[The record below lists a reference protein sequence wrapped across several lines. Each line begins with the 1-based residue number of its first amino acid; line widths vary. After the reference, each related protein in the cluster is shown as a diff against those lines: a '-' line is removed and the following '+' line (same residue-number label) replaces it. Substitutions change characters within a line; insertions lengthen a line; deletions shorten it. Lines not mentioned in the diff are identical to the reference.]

1 MPQLSPSGVAVRVR
15 DAHRSDR
22 RAVRAVLLAAYREY
36 AAVLPPAVFGPY
48 LADVLDLDARD
59 GGPGVL
65 KERSAG
71 GVRGTPGGFPG
82 GSGAWGAAPP
92 VVPAG
97 RLLVAEHAGRVAGT
111 VTFYEDAAAEGLGW
125 PAGWAGLRALGV
137 DPAARGLGAGR
148 ALMDACLER
157 ALAVRAPVLC
167 LHTAAFMTAA
177 VAIYEAMG
185 FRRAPSFD
193 FEVPAGGAP
202 PVGILPYRLDLTRDN
217 DHA

>member
-22 RAVRAVLLAAYREY
+22 RAARAVLLAAYREY

-48 LADVLDLDARD
+48 LADILDLDARD
-59 GGPGVL
+59 GGPGGL
-65 KERSAG
+65 RERS
-71 GVRGTPGGFPG
+71 
-82 GSGAWGAAPP
+82 GSPP

-97 RLLVAEHAGRVAGT
+97 RLLVAEHDRRVVGA
-111 VTFYEDAAAEGLGW
+111 VSFYEDAAAEGLGW

-137 DPAARGLGAGR
+137 DPAARRLGAGR

-157 ALAVRAPVLC
+157 ALAARAPVLC

-177 VAIYEAMG
+177 VAMYEAMG

-193 FEVPAGGAP
+193 FEVPAGGDAP
-202 PVGILPYRLDLTRDN
+202 PVGIIAYRLDLPHDN
-217 DHA
+217 GHA

>member
-1 MPQLSPSGVAVRVR
+1 MSQLSLSGVAVRVR

-48 LADVLDLDARD
+48 LADILDLDARD
-59 GGPGVL
+59 GGPGGFG
-65 KERSAG
+65 ERS
-71 GVRGTPGGFPG
+71 
-82 GSGAWGAAPP
+82 GSPP

-97 RLLVAEHAGRVAGT
+97 RLLVAEHDRRVVGA
-111 VTFYEDAAAEGLGW
+111 VSFYEDAAAEGLGW

-137 DPAARGLGAGR
+137 DPAVRRLGAGR

-157 ALAVRAPVLC
+157 ALAARAPVLC

-177 VAIYEAMG
+177 VAMYEAMG

-193 FEVPAGGAP
+193 FEVPAGGGAP
-202 PVGILPYRLDLTRDN
+202 PVGIIAYRLDLPHDN
-217 DHA
+217 GHA

>member
-15 DAHRSDR
+15 EAQRSDR

-48 LADVLDLDARD
+48 LADILDLDARD
-59 GGPGVL
+59 GGAGGL
-65 KERSAG
+65 KERS
-71 GVRGTPGGFPG
+71 
-82 GSGAWGAAPP
+82 GSPP
-92 VVPAG
+92 VVPG
-97 RLLVAEHAGRVAGT
+97 RLLVAEHDRRVVGA
-111 VTFYEDAAAEGLGW
+111 VTFYEDAAAEELGW

-137 DPAARGLGAGR
+137 DPAARRLGAGR

-157 ALAVRAPVLC
+157 ALAARALVLC

-185 FRRAPSFD
+185 FRRAPTFD

-202 PVGILPYRLDLTRDN
+202 PVAILAYRLDLPHDH

>member
-1 MPQLSPSGVAVRVR
+1 MPQLSPSVAVRVR
-15 DAHRSDR
+15 EAQRSDR

-48 LADVLDLDARD
+48 LADILDLDARD
-59 GGPGVL
+59 GGL
-65 KERSAG
+65 MERS
-71 GVRGTPGGFPG
+71 
-82 GSGAWGAAPP
+82 GSPP
-92 VVPAG
+92 VVPG
-97 RLLVAEHAGRVAGT
+97 RLLVAEHDRRVVGA
-111 VTFYEDAAAEGLGW
+111 VTFYEDAAAEELGW

-137 DPAARGLGAGR
+137 DPAARRLGAGR

-157 ALAVRAPVLC
+157 ALAARALVLC

-185 FRRAPSFD
+185 FRRAPTFD

-202 PVGILPYRLDLTRDN
+202 PVAILAYRLDLPHDH

>member
-59 GGPGVL
+59 GGPGWL
-65 KERSAG
+65 KERS
-71 GVRGTPGGFPG
+71 
-82 GSGAWGAAPP
+82 GSPP

-177 VAIYEAMG
+177 VAIYEGMG

-202 PVGILPYRLDLTRDN
+202 PVGILAYRLDLTRDN

>member
-15 DAHRSDR
+15 DAQRSDR

-36 AAVLPPAVFGPY
+36 ATVVPPAVFGPY
-48 LADVLDLDARD
+48 LVDILDLDSRD
-59 GGPGVL
+59 R
-65 KERSAG
+65 E
-71 GVRGTPGGFPG
+71 
-82 GSGAWGAAPP
+82 
-92 VVPAG
+92 G
-97 RLLVAEHAGRVAGT
+97 RLLVAEHDRRVVGT

-137 DPAARGLGAGR
+137 DPAARRLGAGR
-148 ALMDACLER
+148 ALMDACLEQ
-157 ALAVRAPVLC
+157 AQAVRAPVLC

-185 FRRAPSFD
+185 FRRAPGFD

-202 PVGILPYRLDLTRDN
+202 PVAILAYRLDLPH

>member
-22 RAVRAVLLAAYREY
+22 RAVRAVLLAAYRQY

-48 LADVLDLDARD
+48 LADILDLDARD
-59 GGPGVL
+59 GGSGGL
-65 KERSAG
+65 KPS
-71 GVRGTPGGFPG
+71 
-82 GSGAWGAAPP
+82 PP
-92 VVPAG
+92 VVPG
-97 RLLVAEHAGRVAGT
+97 RLLVAEHDRRVVGA
-111 VTFYEDAAAEGLGW
+111 VTCYEDAAAEGLGW

-157 ALAVRAPVLC
+157 ALAARAPVLC

-185 FRRAPSFD
+185 FWRAPSFD
-193 FEVPAGGAP
+193 FDVPAGGDAP
-202 PVGILPYRLDLTRDN
+202 PVGILAYRLDLPHDD

>member
-48 LADVLDLDARD
+48 LADILDLDARD
-59 GGPGVL
+59 GGPGGL
-65 KERSAG
+65 RERS
-71 GVRGTPGGFPG
+71 
-82 GSGAWGAAPP
+82 GSPP
-92 VVPAG
+92 DVPG
-97 RLLVAEHAGRVAGT
+97 RLLVAEHDRRVVGA
-111 VTFYEDAAAEGLGW
+111 VSLYDDAAAEGLGW

-137 DPAARGLGAGR
+137 DPAARRLGAGR

-157 ALAVRAPVLC
+157 ALAARAPVLC

-177 VAIYEAMG
+177 VAMYEAMG
-185 FRRAPSFD
+185 FRRAPAFD
-193 FEVPAGGAP
+193 FEVPAGGGAP
-202 PVGILPYRLDLTRDN
+202 PVGIIAYHLDLPHDN
-217 DHA
+217 GHA

>member
-48 LADVLDLDARD
+48 LADILDLDSRD
-59 GGPGVL
+59 R
-65 KERSAG
+65 E
-71 GVRGTPGGFPG
+71 
-82 GSGAWGAAPP
+82 
-92 VVPAG
+92 G
-97 RLLVAEHAGRVAGT
+97 RLLVAEHDRRVVGT
-111 VTFYEDAAAEGLGW
+111 VTFYDDAAAEGLGW

-137 DPAARGLGAGR
+137 DPAARRLGAGR

-157 ALAVRAPVLC
+157 ALAARAPVLC

-177 VAIYEAMG
+177 VAMYEAMG

-193 FEVPAGGAP
+193 FEVPAGGGAP
-202 PVGILPYRLDLTRDN
+202 PVGIIAYRLDLPHDN
-217 DHA
+217 GHA